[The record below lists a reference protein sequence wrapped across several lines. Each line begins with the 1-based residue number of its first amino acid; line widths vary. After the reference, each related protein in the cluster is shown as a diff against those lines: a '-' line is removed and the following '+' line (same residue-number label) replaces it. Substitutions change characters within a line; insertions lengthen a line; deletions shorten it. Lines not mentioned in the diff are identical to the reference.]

1 MKDEQLVAE
10 FMGLTPSS
18 IEDRFWTRVTEEG
31 IGFGNLVQLHYKTSW
46 DWLMPLV
53 KKCFNIEVD
62 EDSNLIGDLSC
73 ALLNVDIDETYV
85 ACVELIKYF
94 NEKE

>member
-1 MKDEQLVAE
+1 MKWEQLVAE
-10 FMGLTPSS
+10 FLGWTQISETS
-18 IEDRFWTRVTEEG
+18 YSKGDRVAYENYFRFAKNQNW
-31 IGFGNLVQLHYKTSW
+31 N
-46 DWLMPLV
+46 DLMPLV

-85 ACVELIKYF
+85 ACVELIKYL
-94 NEKE
+94 NEKK